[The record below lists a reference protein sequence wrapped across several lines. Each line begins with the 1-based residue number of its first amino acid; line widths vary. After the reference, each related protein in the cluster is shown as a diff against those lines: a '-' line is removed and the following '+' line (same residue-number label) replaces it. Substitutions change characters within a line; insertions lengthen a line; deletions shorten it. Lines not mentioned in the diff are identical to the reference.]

1 MRLQSDIA
9 HWHASPCERLA
20 DAIDDFL
27 GGNLERGI
35 EAFALAHMERCPPCR
50 VLARHA
56 LRYRET
62 MRRVGEGCVAPRDFV
77 EQLRFALRR
86 DVEPPPH

>member
-1 MRLQSDIA
+1 MRLTSDLGVWQA
-9 HWHASPCERLA
+9 NPCAQLA
-20 DAIDDFL
+20 QAIDDFL
-27 GGNLERGI
+27 DGDLERGI

-62 MRRVGEGCVAPRDFV
+62 MRRVGEGCVAPREFV

-86 DVEPPPH
+86 DAEPPPH

>member
-1 MRLQSDIA
+1 MRLQSDIGA
-9 HWHASPCERLA
+9 WHANPCAMLAEAVDDLLDGRLVRS
-20 DAIDDFL
+20 IQ
-27 GGNLERGI
+27 
-35 EAFALAHMERCPPCR
+35 AFALDHMERCPPCR

-56 LRYRET
+56 LRYREA
-62 MRRVGEGCVAPRDFV
+62 MRRVGEGCVAPREFV